1 MDRAKEAIKR
11 YYEEHPDEDNEYDD
25 KYTIFWDLID
35 TRWHNML
42 HHDIHGAGAIL
53 NPSLLFAPG
62 SNYIID
68 HEANM
73 GATKCIS
80 TMVIDPIICARV
92 LMDLEK
98 YKNSLG
104 FFGYGAAKESR
115 FLLPPG
121 EKRLICS
128 FHNIF
133 NFLLL

>member
-1 MDRAKEAIKR
+1 MGCVETQQNL
-11 YYEEHPDEDNEYDD
+11 DEDNEYDD

-35 TRWHNML
+35 AWWHNML
-42 HHDIHGAGAIL
+42 HYDIHGARDIL

-62 SNYIID
+62 SNYITD

-80 TMVIDPIICARV
+80 TMVIDPIIYAWV

-121 EKRLICS
+121 EKKLICS